1 MRSEELDGSF
11 DRFAHLRQPASDLC
25 WWCGSKPATTGEH
38 KFKRS
43 DMARL
48 MEGSPSL
55 VWGYQGS
62 GVTRELRGQGA
73 LKRDRCKVLKFP
85 KSLCDTCNNSTS
97 QPFDYAYDQFS
108 SYLGSHN
115 LRWLPGV
122 PLGEIYGSSWPGSSL
137 ALARYYAKHFGCRMV
152 RAGVPV
158 PRSLV
163 DFMNGA
169 SDMSDGH
176 MVFVTTDS
184 VHRVYRQGLYISP
197 DGCWAD
203 HEQTRFVG
211 YVGAAYVGSLGVR
224 YEWREG
230 GFPDALR
237 SQLFHFPHPVINCYT
252 DEYSV
257 AFGGP
262 RQPGWFARLSQW
274 VNKPR

>member
-1 MRSEELDGSF
+1 MDGSF

-73 LKRDRCKVLKFP
+73 LKRDRYKVLKFP

-115 LRWLPGV
+115 LRWCLVSRSERSTDLHGPVHPWHLPG
-122 PLGEIYGSSWPGSSL
+122 
-137 ALARYYAKHFGCRMV
+137 
-152 RAGVPV
+152 
-158 PRSLV
+158 
-163 DFMNGA
+163 
-169 SDMSDGH
+169 
-176 MVFVTTDS
+176 TTPS
-184 VHRVYRQGLYISP
+184 
-197 DGCWAD
+197 
-203 HEQTRFVG
+203 T
-211 YVGAAYVGSLGVR
+211 LGVA
-224 YEWREG
+224 WC
-230 GFPDALR
+230 ALESPFR
-237 SQLFHFPHPVINCYT
+237 DLWST
-252 DEYSV
+252 S
-257 AFGGP
+257 
-262 RQPGWFARLSQW
+262 
-274 VNKPR
+274 